1 MTRPVDLKYS
11 PSHEWAR
18 IEDGTV
24 TVGITDHAV
33 EQLGDLVFVDLPEAG
48 TVIGRGDAFGE
59 IESTKSASELFA
71 PFSGEITEVNSG
83 LADDLAPLAADPFG
97 TGWMVKINI
106 SNPDEVSELIDLEQ
120 YEELIAREGDH

>member
-1 MTRPVDLKYS
+1 
-11 PSHEWAR
+11 
-18 IEDGTV
+18 
-24 TVGITDHAV
+24 VGITDHAV

-48 TVIGRGDAFGE
+48 TAIGRGDAFGE

-97 TGWMVKINI
+97 TGWMIKINI

>member
-18 IEDGTV
+18 VEDGTV
-24 TVGITDHAV
+24 TVGITDHAI

-48 TVIGRGDAFGE
+48 TAISRGDAFGE

-71 PFSGEITEVNSG
+71 PFSGEITGV
-83 LADDLAPLAADPFG
+83 DR
-97 TGWMVKINI
+97 
-106 SNPDEVSELIDLEQ
+106 Q
-120 YEELIAREGDH
+120 R